1 MITPERQDLLVEAV
15 LSQLDR
21 AANPGISP
29 EELLTRPIVEGY
41 GALALRALARLG
53 RRGGKRKKRR

>member
-15 LSQLDR
+15 PSQLDR

-29 EELLTRPIVEGY
+29 EKLLTRPIVEAY
-41 GALALRALARLG
+41 GALTLSALARLG
-53 RRGGKRKKRR
+53 RRGAKRKKGR